1 MCFAGPQVLMNIKL
15 CILDVF
21 VGFMAGRSQ
30 RSSRYSC
37 TKNYSENYKPDAEE
51 KAALIKQKFSRI
63 RDIID
68 SESD

>member
-1 MCFAGPQVLMNIKL
+1 MCFSGPQVLVNIKL
-15 CILDVF
+15 CIIEVF
-21 VGFMAGRSQ
+21 VGFMAGRPQ
-30 RSSRYSC
+30 RSSRYSGA
-37 TKNYSENYKPDAEE
+37 KKYSDNYQQDAEE

>member
-1 MCFAGPQVLMNIKL
+1 MCFAGPQVLLNIKL
-15 CILDVF
+15 CIIAVF
-21 VGFMAGRSQ
+21 IGFLAGRPQ
-30 RSSRYSC
+30 RSGRYSC
-37 TKNYSENYKPDAEE
+37 AKNHSENYQQDAEE